1 MHRACSILCT
11 SNIIAFLATLA
22 TTYTPIAVKKVTDLG
37 PQLTP
42 DVNDVSRDGGHSTLV
57 NGNVVWL
64 YDDTECFDKNGAQLS
79 FVSNTASYST
89 QPSSNVTTVTDFGV
103 VGVGHEKDG
112 SPKNA
117 ILADTS
123 VGTGGWVP
131 FQADELEFN
140 DQMKPRERVAIWPGT
155 APTSISPDQSFLFA
169 PLVYVDMHPQDPAK
183 EYQGRGM
190 TLIAITAPPSG
201 PAATRQGDLVIPGT
215 EIGFGGFT
223 SVLGRKTTEGSLDE
237 DDKSRDV
244 YLFGVTNSGLQV
256 ARTDVSDLSQFSKF
270 QFWEPAEMKFTN
282 TAPKKGLIDNNKI
295 YMPGTF
301 SSGSVFYSPY
311 FNTFIMVYFNKK
323 VDSTFYIRYL
333 DLSAPLKK
341 DKVWKE
347 GGKNGK
353 GIEAEDAEA
362 LVKYSWSAQQT
373 LYASPPGKGGFNYA
387 GSPHPEFFNKQYFA
401 KSLYPENTPD
411 TDRFNAWYGSNLVS
425 EDDAKG
431 QDGKY
436 LLVSWTSQKKAGMK
450 DGVWEIQLA
459 LVEFDDIPKDPNA
472 KGNPKS
478 TSSSSSSD
486 STSQTKPD
494 ADALQNESYHDRIK
508 EILHKMKTGSASTLR
523 TRKGLI
529 FWCVLPW
536 MVVLLAVHSVA

>member
-11 SNIIAFLATLA
+11 SKIIAFLATL
-22 TTYTPIAVKKVTDLG
+22 TTAYTPIVLKKVTDLG

-57 NGNVVWL
+57 SGNIVWL
-64 YDDTECFDKNGAQLS
+64 YDDTECFDKKGAQLS

-89 QPSSNVTTVTDFGV
+89 QPLSNVTAVTDFGV
-103 VGVGHEKDG
+103 IGVGHEKDG

-131 FQADELEFN
+131 FQSDELEFN
-140 DQMKPRERVAIWPGT
+140 EQMKPRERVAIWPGT
-155 APTSISPDQSFLFA
+155 APTSISTDQSFLFA

-190 TLIAITAPPSG
+190 TLIAITATPSG
-201 PAATRQGDLVIPGT
+201 PVATRQGNLVIPGT

-223 SVLGRKTTEGSLDE
+223 SVLGRKPTEGSLDKDNE
-237 DDKSRDV
+237 SRDV
-244 YLFGVTNSGLQV
+244 YLFGVTDSGLQI
-256 ARTDVSDLSQFSKF
+256 ARTDVSDLSQFSKYS
-270 QFWEPAEMKFTN
+270 FWDPASMKFTDSP
-282 TAPKKGLIDNNKI
+282 PKKGLIDNKKI

-311 FNTFIMVYFNKK
+311 FRTFIMIYFNKQ

-341 DKVWKE
+341 DSTWKA
-347 GGKNGK
+347 GGKHGK
-353 GIEAEDAEA
+353 SIEAEDAEA
-362 LVKYSWSAQQT
+362 LVCYSWSAQQK

-387 GSPHPEFFNKQYFA
+387 GSPHPEFFNKQFFA
-401 KSLYPENTPD
+401 KSLYPESTPD
-411 TDRFNAWYGSNLVS
+411 KDRYNDWYGSSLVS
-425 EDDAKG
+425 EDEANG

-459 LVEFDDIPKDPNA
+459 LVEFDDIPKDPSA
-472 KGNPKS
+472 KDTHQSPSSPS
-478 TSSSSSSD
+478 TSPG
-486 STSQTKPD
+486 STSPTNPYKE
-494 ADALQNESYHDRIK
+494 ESYHDRIK
-508 EILHKMKTGSASTLR
+508 EIFQKMKTGSASTLR
-523 TRKGLI
+523 TRKALI

-536 MVVLLAVHSVA
+536 MVVLLAAHCLV